1 MAYRALERVGFEP
14 SASLSYILGPPGE
27 IVRRQAAD
35 RIRRATTFV
44 LAVFLWLHA
53 ILFLDF
59 QSPLITKLSGLA
71 KLTSAEVVL
80 LVLLFA
86 FSLLAGSG
94 FWRMLLSILY
104 IYFFPFVLFWR
115 LFQIFVVILRLINA
129 WLNAQRGPQPSES
142 ATTTTTILATT
153 TPPTQP
159 AVTAKPGV
167 KKDEPLWRYLVRPF
181 QKFTFLWCILL
192 LITTHR
198 SILSICLLVV
208 SAQLARKVFFVLK
221 FLYFSDVW
229 WQKYRIVMF
238 AGLQKTLDAF
248 DAITPDVGPS
258 NELKNLIGQLD
269 LWEKILKFLT
279 DSYLMSRWG
288 ALMVAVVLGTI
299 YTYFAFLFSFLYHG
313 LAYAWGVKFAWPD
326 ALVTSAFIPFLIAD
340 LPKAAVVRLVGG
352 IHCALILAVGV
363 GTIVKFFRRRLDDI
377 RKSAEEMSKRL
388 THQSV
393 REKYLLVREKSL
405 LPEQKPA
412 TPPIPQP
419 KVRKGRKAKKG
430 RKPKPS
436 ADS

>member
-1 MAYRALERVGFEP
+1 M
-14 SASLSYILGPPGE
+14 
-27 IVRRQAAD
+27 RRQVAD

-59 QSPLITKLSGLA
+59 QSPLIAKLSGFA
-71 KLTSAEVVL
+71 KLTSSEVVL
-80 LVLLFA
+80 LVLLIA
-86 FSLLAGSG
+86 FSLLAGAG

-115 LFQIFVVILRLINA
+115 LFQIFVVILRSINA
-129 WLNAQRGPQPSES
+129 WFNVQRGAQPSES
-142 ATTTTTILATT
+142 ATTTTTMQATT
-153 TPPTQP
+153 PSPTQP

-167 KKDEPLWRYLVRPF
+167 KKDKPLWRYLLRLF

-198 SILSICLLVV
+198 PILSICLVVV
-208 SAQLARKVFFVLK
+208 SVQLARKVFFVLK

-229 WQKYRIVMF
+229 WQKYRPVMF

-248 DAITPDVGPS
+248 DVITPDVGPS
-258 NELKNLIGQLD
+258 NELKSLIGQLD

-288 ALMVAVVLGTI
+288 ALLVAAVLGTI

-313 LAYAWGVKFAWPD
+313 LAYAWGVKFAWSD
-326 ALVTSAFIPFLIAD
+326 ALVTSAFIPFLITD
-340 LPKAAVVRLVGG
+340 LPKVAVVRLAGG
-352 IHCALILAVGV
+352 VHCALIVAVGV
-363 GTIVKFFRRRLDDI
+363 GTIVRFFRRKLDDV
-377 RKSAEEMSKRL
+377 RKSAEEMRKRL
-388 THQSV
+388 AHQSV

-405 LPEQKPA
+405 LPEQKPT
-412 TPPIPQP
+412 TPPAPTPQP
-419 KVRKGRKAKKG
+419 KTRKG

-436 ADS
+436 AAS

>member
-1 MAYRALERVGFEP
+1 MGPAWGTLRRGRNRNP
-14 SASLSYILGPPGE
+14 HLSFILGPRGE
-27 IVRRQAAD
+27 IVLRQVAD

-71 KLTSAEVVL
+71 ELTSSEVVL
-80 LVLLFA
+80 LVILVA

-129 WLNAQRGPQPSES
+129 WFDAQRDSRPSES
-142 ATTTTTILATT
+142 PTAITTIQATTTHPI
-153 TPPTQP
+153 QP

-167 KKDEPLWRYLVRPF
+167 KKDEPLWRYLLRPF

-229 WQKYRIVMF
+229 WQKHRLVMF
-238 AGLQKTLDAF
+238 GGLQKTLDAF
-248 DAITPDVGPS
+248 DAVTPDVGPS

-288 ALMVAVVLGTI
+288 ALIMAAVFGTI

-313 LAYAWGVKFAWPD
+313 FAYAWGVKFAWPD
-326 ALVTSAFIPFLIAD
+326 ALVTSAFIPFLITD
-340 LPKAAVVRLVGG
+340 LPKVAVLRLIGG

-363 GTIVKFFRRRLDDI
+363 GTIVKFFRRKLDDI
-377 RKSAEEMSKRL
+377 RKSAAEMSKRL
-388 THQSV
+388 AHQSV

-405 LPEQKPA
+405 LPEQKPT
-412 TPPIPQP
+412 TPPISQP
-419 KVRKGRKAKKG
+419 KVKKG
-430 RKPKPS
+430 RKPKP
-436 ADS
+436 